1 MRKLIKY
8 DLKHGWNN
16 TYYKFGI
23 FAVIIIIINII
34 GVNSIKMIVEDYGT
48 TADILDYICFVVGGP
63 KYIPEGMVN
72 RYIIPVLWLLIQVG
86 ISYTIGYY
94 AVADLHTYG
103 QQILLRSPSRAR
115 WWISKVV
122 WNFVTVCGL
131 YIILYGITLLSG
143 ALAGCE
149 WKWKLTP
156 QIATNLCNID
166 AVLGSRY
173 EHMIILL
180 IMPVITSIALSMV
193 QMAIALLSSPM
204 IGFIVAQSVVILSTI
219 YAKKWLISNYAM
231 LSHNKLTC
239 PSEIIFKEGIIINVL
254 VCVVSI
260 SVGVCYFRKCDIIL
274 KREEV

>member
-8 DLKHGWNN
+8 DLKSGWYN

-23 FAVIIIIINII
+23 FAVIITIINII
-34 GVNSIKMIVEDYGT
+34 GVNSIKMVVEDYGT

-103 QQILLRSPSRAR
+103 QQILLRSPSRTR

-122 WNFVTVCGL
+122 WNFVTVCAL
-131 YIILYGITLLSG
+131 YTILYGITFLSG
-143 ALAGCE
+143 VLAGCE

-166 AVLGSRY
+166 IVSGSRY
-173 EHMIILL
+173 EHIIILL
-180 IMPVITSIALSMV
+180 IMPVITSIALSMI
-193 QMAIALLSSPM
+193 QMVVALLSSPM
-204 IGFIVAQSVVILSTI
+204 IGFIVAQSVVIISTI
-219 YAKKWLISNYAM
+219 YAEKWFISNYAM
-231 LSHNKLTC
+231 LSHNKITC
-239 PSEIIFKEGIIINVL
+239 PSQIDYREGIIINVF
-254 VCVVSI
+254 VYVACFTI
-260 SVGVCYFRKCDIIL
+260 GIHYFRKCDIL
-274 KREEV
+274 QKKEEI